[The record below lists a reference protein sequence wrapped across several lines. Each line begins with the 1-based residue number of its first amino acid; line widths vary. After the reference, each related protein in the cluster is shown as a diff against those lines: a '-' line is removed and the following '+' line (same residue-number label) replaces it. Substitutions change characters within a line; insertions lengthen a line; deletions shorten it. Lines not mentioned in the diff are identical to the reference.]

1 MFNRATPV
9 VAGNVMEPLQKLHL
23 YDNILNAISLNKK
36 TNDNRIIVQ
45 MAPTG
50 SGKTSTLCNHTIP
63 GIIATFTDIKD
74 ILFVAPA
81 VECVDEPCEILKKLD
96 GTYIAGR
103 LIRVFNQI
111 ETKEYK
117 DNPQAYIKYDV
128 AIWCWTTHYMH
139 SVFKNYTPNCG
150 MDVPDLIINDEAHR
164 GLGAPDASTT
174 LADFGTNNNNF
185 DPKWFQMQEVLAA
198 YGSIVAHFTGTPTE
212 SQQMH
217 TLSGAAKYMFLEN
230 MPKVDTLNAFTHFV
244 LADELADT
252 AVLAKK
258 VYTRYIEDTL
268 RLQSLIDQST
278 WDLLEPKIYK
288 LMPGMIIGAGRDNAT
303 NGLPFARELPG
314 FRTLNKKVGGDIFIC
329 TSDKK
334 QFNTIK
340 LKKMSGGIKNANM
353 TVRRNNPLLCVFKDS
368 GKLGINI
375 PKLRVAAI
383 LRLPSQD
390 MVFSAYMQFIART
403 CRLPFFRDHDVA
415 IQFIK
420 NLAISN
426 EQKKFVIEYYAM
438 LSSSIIVMPND
449 SELLHKMKNCYS
461 NDTFTVLA
469 GIDYLM
475 RGVFIAGN
483 AGQTSSAYQGNLN
496 SLYRKGQCEVCE
508 VEENGKT
515 SCYNNALKGYRKQ
528 YGPDIT
534 EEEFAAKWAVTLQVD
549 HINGNR
555 YDNSPD
561 NHVTVCPD
569 IHMVKTQIN
578 EDYLTQY

>member
-1 MFNRATPV
+1 MFKRTVPAI
-9 VAGNVMEPLQKLHL
+9 AGNVMEPLQKLHL
-23 YDNILNAISLNKK
+23 YDNILNAITLNKK

-63 GIIATFTDIKD
+63 GIITTFADIKD

-81 VECVDEPCEILKKLD
+81 VECVDEPYEILKKLD
-96 GTYIAGR
+96 GTRIGGR
-103 LIRVFNQI
+103 LIKVFNQI
-111 ETKEYK
+111 ETKLYK
-117 DNPQAYIKYDV
+117 DNPVAYDV
-128 AIWCWTTHYMH
+128 AIWCWTTHYMY
-139 SVFKNYTPNCG
+139 SLYKNYTPDGDLN
-150 MDVPDLIINDEAHR
+150 VPDLVLNDEAHR

-198 YGSIVAHFTGTPTE
+198 HGSIIAHFTGTPTE

-217 TLSGAAKYMFLEN
+217 TLSGAAKYVFLEN

-244 LADELADT
+244 LADQLADT
-252 AVLAKK
+252 ADLAKK
-258 VYTRYIEDTL
+258 VYTRYVADTR

-288 LMPGMIIGAGRDNAT
+288 LMPGMIVGAGRDNAT
-303 NGLPFARELPG
+303 NGLQFTKELPG
-314 FRTLNKKVGGDIFIC
+314 FKTLNKKVGGDIFVC
-329 TSDKK
+329 TSDTKK
-334 QFNTIK
+334 FNTIK
-340 LKKMSGGIKNANM
+340 LKKMIDGIKNANM
-353 TVRRNNPLLCVFKDS
+353 VIRRNNPLLCVFKDS
-368 GKLGINI
+368 GKLGINVS
-375 PKLRVAAI
+375 KLRVAAI

-390 MVFSAYMQFIART
+390 MVFSAYMQFVART
-403 CRLPFFRDHDVA
+403 CRMPFFRDHDAA

-420 NLAISN
+420 ALTISN
-426 EQKKFVIEYYAM
+426 EQKKYVIEYYAM
-438 LSSSIIVMPND
+438 LSSSIVVMPND
-449 SELLHKMKNCYS
+449 SELLHNMKNCYS
-461 NDTFTVLA
+461 NYTFTVLA

-475 RGVFIAGN
+475 RGVFVDGAAGR
-483 AGQTSSAYQGNLN
+483 TTSAYQGNLN
-496 SLYRKGQCEVCE
+496 SLYRKDHCEVCE
-508 VEENGKT
+508 IEANRKT

-555 YDNSPD
+555 YDNAPD

-578 EDYLTQY
+578 EDYLTEY